1 MFCTVIKS
9 FQNRIQHALLIYFG
23 SLNSEDSIV
32 ARKDPTIAYSLVF
45 IGAELSTMHCM
56 QTCLSTYVCYQVD
69 IYTYV
74 RKVFHH
80 LEQNGRA
87 AASILSKSTNGDSLE
102 PYLIIF
108 NAVFWREKYLT
119 PSFDKYRKYRA

>member
-1 MFCTVIKS
+1 MGPV
-9 FQNRIQHALLIYFG
+9 L
-23 SLNSEDSIV
+23 
-32 ARKDPTIAYSLVF
+32 
-45 IGAELSTMHCM
+45 
-56 QTCLSTYVCYQVD
+56 
-69 IYTYV
+69 YTYV

-80 LEQNGRA
+80 LEQNGRT
-87 AASILSKSTNGDSLE
+87 AASILSNSTNGDSLE